1 MASWHQK
8 HFYLL
13 SPFAFTQSLESSG
26 GMAWMEPSM
35 SLKGRQPRAPKLF
48 VGALLS
54 QWKVLVLTTWAS
66 WLLWQGRDPSIHSCL
81 LLGQIKER
89 LVAGLLSVSLLS
101 CGHPLSTSCS
111 VPDTVPRATELRG
124 THDSFPPEPPG
135 FLPLRALTGFYSSA
149 PSLGGKS
156 PKRVHALQVCS

>member
-35 SLKGRQPRAPKLF
+35 SLKGRQPRAQKLF

-54 QWKVLVLTTWAS
+54 WWKVQVLTTWAS
-66 WLLWQGRDPSIHSCL
+66 WLLWQGRDPSIQSHL

-89 LVAGLLSVSLLS
+89 QVAGLLSVSLLS

-111 VPDTVPRATELRG
+111 VPDTAPCATKQRG
-124 THDSFPPEPPG
+124 THDSFPPEPPR
-135 FLPLRALTGFYSSA
+135 FLPL
-149 PSLGGKS
+149 
-156 PKRVHALQVCS
+156 HALQVSIAPPHLLEGKVPNESMPYRLEG